1 MRAKTFGLSG
11 FPMRIL
17 SLFCLAFMLFFQ
29 EIESTIF
36 FFFFPISL
44 CLWIGLLRGPPSVWN
59 VEMGQKA
66 HTHKLLEMILVN
78 PEKSGHWKRRQAQC
92 PIITSLVDWA
102 IGSHYWT
109 TPAQISWIQI
119 KPKIFFKLCKTKC
132 NLQTKKVTG
141 SYLSPFNK
149 TRKKLKEKGERYPIR
164 GTRKQEVGNERR

>member
-1 MRAKTFGLSG
+1 MSLRWHIKLNLNIFSISFQFSFLNFSFFTFSKTDIILFPIFFQWTGGGEIGLSG

-44 CLWIGLLRGPPSVWN
+44 CLWIGLLTGPPSVWN

-109 TPAQISWIQI
+109 TPAQISWV
-119 KPKIFFKLCKTKC
+119 KATAFP
-132 NLQTKKVTG
+132 N
-141 SYLSPFNK
+141 
-149 TRKKLKEKGERYPIR
+149 
-164 GTRKQEVGNERR
+164 